1 MASFDAIS
9 LVEQC
14 EQQELE
20 APGGV
25 ATSELYKKLLAL
37 YLLQNDLNNA
47 KFLWKR
53 IPASVKTG
61 DPELGFIWD
70 IGQNMWQRD
79 FSSSKL
85 YSALNRE
92 WSDGIKEIVSAL
104 SDSVKQ
110 RLFQLVGNAY
120 TSIEADQFASY
131 LGMSKEQAINAVQEE
146 GWSYNSTTQMILP
159 IKPVSS
165 REAPVPSEQQIAQL
179 TEFVA
184 FLEN

>member
-1 MASFDAIS
+1 MAAFDAIS

-25 ATSELYKKLLAL
+25 ASPELYKKLLAL

-53 IPASVKTG
+53 IPAAVKTA
-61 DPELGFIWD
+61 DPELGYIWE

-92 WSDGIKEIVSAL
+92 WSDVIKEIISAL
-104 SDSVKQ
+104 SDSIKQ
-110 RLFQLVGNAY
+110 RLFQLVGNTY
-120 TSIEADQFASY
+120 TSIEDDQFASY

-159 IKPVSS
+159 KKPVPS
-165 REAPVPSEQQIAQL
+165 REAPAPSEQQIAQL

>member
-1 MASFDAIS
+1 M
-9 LVEQC
+9 
-14 EQQELE
+14 
-20 APGGV
+20 
-25 ATSELYKKLLAL
+25 LAL

-53 IPASVKTG
+53 VPPTVKTA
-61 DPELGFIWD
+61 DPELGYIWE

-85 YSALNRE
+85 YSALSRE

-104 SDSVKQ
+104 SDSIRQ
-110 RLFQLVGNAY
+110 RLFQLVGNSY
-120 TSIEADQFASY
+120 TSIEAEQFASY

-146 GWSYNSTTQMILP
+146 GWTFNSTSQMILP
-159 IKPVSS
+159 KKPVPT